1 VAFSIAARGGTGQDR
16 EPAMRALAVLERVR
30 ERWSILAQV
39 LRKAPASSFPSL
51 SFLAPATAAKRITVC
66 KVQNGGV

>member
-1 VAFSIAARGGTGQDR
+1 
-16 EPAMRALAVLERVR
+16 MRALAVLERVR